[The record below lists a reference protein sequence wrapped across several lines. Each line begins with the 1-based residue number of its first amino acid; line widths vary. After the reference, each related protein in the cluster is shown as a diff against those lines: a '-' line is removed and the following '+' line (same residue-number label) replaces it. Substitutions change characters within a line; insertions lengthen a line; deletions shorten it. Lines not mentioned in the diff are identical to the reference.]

1 MAHMTHKICVNQL
14 FILLVRLPVNDRLP
28 VVKILAESKVLCGFF
43 TVRGWVGTP
52 IPKLFKGQQYHPRG
66 WVVLKTLTSSV
77 SLSCILPCHVISS
90 HHMPLPAAPLLLSTM
105 SWSSLKL
112 SLDAVAQSW
121 TFQSSNK
128 PLYKLP
134 SLRYSATA
142 TLNWLRHRDSHLLL
156 SRHLVTQ
163 FLVINQPVTYDIQ
176 LIPFLQEIPHSLH
189 LLSRKGP

>member
-1 MAHMTHKICVNQL
+1 MWIFYCKGVGRHPNPQ
-14 FILLVRLPVNDRLP
+14 
-28 VVKILAESKVLCGFF
+28 VVQGSTIPSKRMGCFKDSDFLGFSF
-43 TVRGWVGTP
+43 
-52 IPKLFKGQQYHPRG
+52 LHPP
-66 WVVLKTLTSSV
+66 
-77 SLSCILPCHVISS
+77 LPCDLLAPHATPCCSPS
-90 HHMPLPAAPLLLSTM
+90 AFHHE
-105 SWSSLKL
+105 LKHPKAL
-112 SLDAVAQSW
+112 TRCSCPIL

-163 FLVINQPVTYDIQ
+163 FLVINQPITYDIQ